1 MDERKG
7 GNVKITFTGDLHLSG
22 FVSDLTD
29 STNDLPE
36 RLSEKKRVL
45 YNIIEEMKKRGSN
58 YLVIAGDL
66 LHNKSVI
73 YSLAQ
78 SVMLDFIRENKDIY
92 FTVIDGNH
100 DLSGKGKKIVSALK
114 CLDSEPNVK
123 RVQFDRVVWEDD
135 IVFIPY
141 SMNVVKEV
149 KENSAN
155 ILVSHFGL
163 NEAVLNCGASI
174 VSDIALRDLSDRYN
188 FAFLGHYHT
197 PQEIIRENIKLYY
210 MGSITQT
217 DWSEKN
223 ENKRFL
229 VFDTETGEVESI
241 LTKGYK
247 KRYELLI
254 TNENKEEVIK
264 QARDFKANGDYVILK
279 KTEKVETSDISKEF
293 AVVDKTEKTLS
304 SRGISMSMA
313 DRDKVVRYLEVSEV
327 PQEDREWITGEALDI
342 IQSCAGQV

>member
-1 MDERKG
+1 
-7 GNVKITFTGDLHLSG
+7 VKITFTSDLHLSG

-29 STNDLPE
+29 STTDLPE
-36 RLSEKKRVL
+36 RLSEKKKVL
-45 YNIIEEMKKRGSN
+45 YSIIEEMKKRGSEH
-58 YLVIAGDL
+58 LIIAGDL

-78 SVMLDFIRENKDIY
+78 SVLLDFIRENKDIH

-100 DLSGKGKKIVSALK
+100 DLSGKGRTIVSALK
-114 CLDSEPNVK
+114 CLDSESNVA
-123 RVQFDRVVWEDD
+123 RVQFNQVLKTEQF
-135 IVFIPY
+135 IFIPY
-141 SMNVVKEV
+141 SINVVKQV
-149 KENSAN
+149 RENSGN

-174 VSDIALRDLSDRYN
+174 VSDVSLKDLVGRYK

-197 PQEIIRENIKLYY
+197 PQEIINEYIKLYY

-229 VFDTETGEVESI
+229 IFDTETGEVETI

-254 TNENKEEVIK
+254 TNENKEEVVK
-264 QARDFKANGDYVILK
+264 QARELKSNGDYVILK
-279 KTEKVETSDISKEF
+279 KTEKVETSDISREF
-293 AVVDKTEKTLS
+293 AIVDKTEKTLS

-313 DRDKVVRYLEVSEV
+313 DKDKVVRYLEVSEV
-327 PQEDREWITGEALDI
+327 PQEDREWIANEALDI
-342 IQSCAGQV
+342 MQVCSGQV